1 MYHLGPILCTE
12 KSCIL
17 LMTVCKTNVSIPYV
31 QVEKSKAFKCGTYGA
46 SSLRDRYLA
55 TGDFEGKLNIW

>member
-1 MYHLGPILCTE
+1 M
-12 KSCIL
+12 
-17 LMTVCKTNVSIPYV
+17 

>member
-1 MYHLGPILCTE
+1 MQCVFKSLYSKKLCR
-12 KSCIL
+12 
-17 LMTVCKTNVSIPYV
+17 TNVNILYK
-31 QVEKSKAFKCGTYGA
+31 QVEKTSAFKCGTYGA

>member
-1 MYHLGPILCTE
+1 
-12 KSCIL
+12 
-17 LMTVCKTNVSIPYV
+17 MTVCKTNVSIPYV